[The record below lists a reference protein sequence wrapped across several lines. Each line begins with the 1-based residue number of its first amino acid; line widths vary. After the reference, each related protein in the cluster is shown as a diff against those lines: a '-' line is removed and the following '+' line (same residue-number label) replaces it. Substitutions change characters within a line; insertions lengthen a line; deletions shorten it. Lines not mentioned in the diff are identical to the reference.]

1 MATSS
6 ILGGERAARQAEGTD
21 VDRLGPSDSSD
32 SGSDVQGAGPMTTA
46 PDNPGEWGA
55 VVADPDSDSDAGGTG
70 ERASSDGSDV
80 VDGADILPDRIVDDP
95 GLADD
100 PANRRHSVEAGELT
114 DEKGTEDDPD
124 GDSARDEADDTRDG
138 GDVERD
144 APASG
149 R

>member
-6 ILGGERAARQAEGTD
+6 ILGGDAAARQADGKD

-32 SGSDVQGAGPMTTA
+32 SGSDVQGASPMPTA

-55 VVADPDSDSDAGGTG
+55 VVSDPDSDSDAGGTG
-70 ERASSDGSDV
+70 ERASADGTDA

-95 GLADD
+95 GLAGD
-100 PANRRHSVEAGELT
+100 PADRRRSVEAGELA
-114 DEKGTEDDPD
+114 DEEGTEDDPD
-124 GDSARDEADDTRDG
+124 DEGSTSDDRDS

-144 APASG
+144 APAS
-149 R
+149 RR